1 MASEKF
7 GNRHCVPLLIDGL
20 TLAHQDEGAMREWRE
35 VAAATERPELAH
47 NWNDSGIQDRGHG
60 LGNDGA
66 HTGATRCE
74 RLEAQDHKRA
84 NNLSFDRGTHSC
96 GV

>member
-1 MASEKF
+1 
-7 GNRHCVPLLIDGL
+7 
-20 TLAHQDEGAMREWRE
+20 MRERRK
-35 VAAATERPELAH
+35 VATATERPELTHDWSDAR
-47 NWNDSGIQDRGHG
+47 IQDRGHG